1 MLGYLGTWNDFKI
14 WILPP
19 SPHIFQESTNMERNW
34 NRGFVLIAIKLFKR
48 TFVSKAI
55 MELEE
60 RLRLVS
66 RGGIWICPFLVYGQ
80 LCGLC
85 ILKIVAF
92 SFRSLSKFVG
102 RIY

>member
-1 MLGYLGTWNDFKI
+1 
-14 WILPP
+14 
-19 SPHIFQESTNMERNW
+19 MERNW